1 MKKIIALLLVC
12 TLLVCA
18 FAGCAAKQTEAEST
32 PAETT
37 AEQTTPAAEEPAAE
51 QTEEPAAE
59 QTEEEWTP
67 DGPITIVVGMKEGG
81 GIDTMAR
88 TMATG
93 ISEYLGVDVIVEN
106 MPGSS
111 SGLAADYIVEQP
123 ADGYKLFACSS
134 SICGFATT
142 ENSDV
147 TYKDLDVL
155 CMPFTTHNPAILVNA
170 NSGITTMEQ
179 WLEWVKSTPTTA
191 STAGVGSTWHIP
203 AAMIA
208 GAIGADVTY
217 VPYDSGKETTLAVS
231 RGEVD
236 WTACGI
242 YQESSEAILSGL
254 VTPLCV
260 CSGTSFNLEGYGEVP
275 SILDSIPELS
285 EYADVLGGWRGFAV
299 AAGTPANVE
308 AKLTEA
314 LEYAVNTEAM
324 QTLLANNGVAESPV
338 LYGADAQA
346 LLEKTV
352 RMYSWLLYDL
362 GDGTRSPEDVG
373 VSRWEE

>member
-1 MKKIIALLLVC
+1 MKKWMSLLLAAAMVLS
-12 TLLVCA
+12 LLV
-18 FAGCAAKQTEAEST
+18 GCGNN
-32 PAETT
+32 
-37 AEQTTPAAEEPAAE
+37 QTTNNGSQSNNESGNS
-51 QTEEPAAE
+51 QTDEGGD
-59 QTEEEWTP
+59 QDTEWTP
-67 DGPITIVVGMKEGG
+67 DGPITIVVGMAAGG
-81 GIDTMAR
+81 GIDAMAR

-123 ADGYKLFACSS
+123 ADGMKLFACSS

-147 TYKDLDVL
+147 TYKELDVL
-155 CMPFTTHNPAILVNA
+155 CMPFTTHNPAIMVNA
-170 NSGITTMEQ
+170 DSGITTMEQ
-179 WLEWVKSTPTTA
+179 WLDSVKNNATTA

-203 AAMIA
+203 AALIA
-208 GAIGADVTY
+208 GTIGADVTY

-260 CSGTSFNLEGYGEVP
+260 CSPDPFNLEGYGEVP
-275 SILDSIPELS
+275 SILDYIPELE

-299 AAGTPANVE
+299 PESTPDNIK

-314 LEYAVNTEAM
+314 LEYAVATEDM
-324 QTLLANNGVAESPV
+324 QALLESNGVAESPV
-338 LYGADAQA
+338 LYGDEAQEMF
-346 LLEKTV
+346 EKTV
-352 RMYSWLLYDL
+352 RIYSWLLYDL
-362 GDGTRSPEDVG
+362 GDGTREPSEIDIP
-373 VSRWEE
+373 RWE

>member
-1 MKKIIALLLVC
+1 MKKLIALLLASV
-12 TLLVCA
+12 LLVCV
-18 FAGCAAKQTEAEST
+18 FAGCAAKQTEA
-32 PAETT
+32 
-37 AEQTTPAAEEPAAE
+37 QTPAAT
-51 QTEEPAAE
+51 TEETKTEETSAE
-59 QTEEEWTP
+59 ETEQASAEETATEEEWTP
-67 DGPITIVVGMKEGG
+67 TGAITIVVGMKEGG

-170 NSGITTMEQ
+170 NSGITTMEE

-208 GAIGADVTY
+208 NAIGADVTY

-260 CSGTSFNLEGYGEVP
+260 CSSTSFNLEGYGEVP

-314 LEYAVNTEAM
+314 LEYAVSTEAM
-324 QTLLANNGVAESPV
+324 QTLLSNNGVADSPV

-346 LLEKTV
+346 MLEKTI
-352 RMYSWLLYDL
+352 RLYSWLLFDL

-373 VSRWEE
+373 VPRWEA